1 MSIQNNLI
9 ENVHNIYTTF
19 ADIKHALE
27 EKGTY
32 IEKETPV
39 TRYAEMIRTL
49 SSNEAPD
56 AYNIEGVY
64 DYFYLVFQKD
74 IQPFSV
80 GQFNDSVLMIG
91 TKTLTATKVEQVN
104 SNTYRIYVNL
114 SNENLGIILG
124 SRQNTSLMYANNT
137 LVPTFSIF
145 LTVEGLSIPI
155 TKYIFETT
163 ALSKKIFNT
172 EDNGNIFL
180 SSFSI
185 IDIKNNKDICNL
197 ITTNFSAK
205 DKAEIILTKEETT

>member
-1 MSIQNNLI
+1 MTIQNNLI
-9 ENVHNIYTTF
+9 ENIKDIYDTF

-27 EKGTY
+27 EKGAY
-32 IEKETPV
+32 IEEKTPV
-39 TRYAEMIRTL
+39 TKYAELIDTL
-49 SSNEAPD
+49 SGDEAPA
-56 AYNIEGVY
+56 AYNIEGIY

-91 TKTLTATKVEQVN
+91 SKILTATKVEQVN

-155 TKYIFETT
+155 TRYIFETT
-163 ALSKKIFNT
+163 ALSKNFNT

-197 ITTNFSAK
+197 ITTKFSAK